1 MYTFIIFSSY
11 VDCFQLGP
19 FFLASSESSRKGLA
33 DERSMVFG
41 GEQAPIITPRGGSQV
56 LGWSSAE
63 SHRDKHAMLR
73 ASSLTGERPPRQGPL
88 SLTRGPPLAS
98 RGEKPPCTFFPLFPI
113 TSAPKELPQRGRDV
127 SATKSWLPYLTP
139 RGQEREN
146 FPSDMNLKFQKL

>member
-1 MYTFIIFSSY
+1 M
-11 VDCFQLGP
+11 
-19 FFLASSESSRKGLA
+19 
-33 DERSMVFG
+33 FG

-98 RGEKPPCTFFPLFPI
+98 RGEKPASESSVGET
-113 TSAPKELPQRGRDV
+113 
-127 SATKSWLPYLTP
+127 ATDSQGS
-139 RGQEREN
+139 R
-146 FPSDMNLKFQKL
+146 